1 MRHGKRR
8 TRFGRQPSHR
18 LATLKS
24 IARSVIIHQ
33 AIKTTHVK
41 AKEARR
47 VVDSLIT
54 TAKEDTLA
62 ARRKAFSVLG
72 SRTLVAKLFK
82 EVAPLFANR
91 KGGYTRIIPY
101 SFRKGDGATLVFLE
115 LTEKKPE
122 EKPTKKSAKDKK
134 ELKVTQ
140 KKQPDKKTPPKA
152 QPKVAPAIKPAVK
165 EEKTVEAVKR
175 EKAKDEM
182 KKITK
187 QKGFLKKMGGFFRRK
202 SNM

>member
-33 AIKTTHVK
+33 GIKTTHVK

-47 VVDSLIT
+47 VVEDLIT
-54 TAKEDTLA
+54 TAKKDTLA
-62 ARRKAFSVLG
+62 ARRKAFSILG
-72 SRTLVAKLFK
+72 SRDLVAKLFK
-82 EVAPLFANR
+82 EVAPLFASR

-122 EKPTKKSAKDKK
+122 EKPIKKSAKAA
-134 ELKVTQ
+134 
-140 KKQPDKKTPPKA
+140 PKA
-152 QPKVAPAIKPAVK
+152 GPKAPPATKPAIK
-165 EEKTVEAVKR
+165 EEKTVQDVKK
-175 EKAKDEM
+175 EKARDEM